1 MTALLDTLHTGA
13 QAVLWIGV
21 SVAAYAAALR
31 LYRWRNASPFLIP
44 VATGAALLVAILL
57 ASGVRYQSYRE
68 AIRPLEAMLGPATV
82 ALAVPLYRQL
92 ERLRRIWL
100 PLTFALAIGCIGAVV
115 SAVGIAWAFGGTP
128 ELLVSLAP
136 KSATMPLAIPVA
148 ERLGGQPSLAAVAVA
163 FTGVVGAV
171 ATRPLMHRVQIEDD
185 RVRGFVSG
193 LTAHAIG
200 VAREL
205 QVSPVGAGFAA
216 LAMCLNGMATALFVP
231 IAHGVMTHWL
241 GWLA

>member
-1 MTALLDTLHTGA
+1 MSSIAQHLHAGA
-13 QAVLWIGV
+13 QAVLWIGISMV
-21 SVAAYAAALR
+21 AYAAALR
-31 LYRWRNASPFLIP
+31 LYHWRNASPFLIP
-44 VATGAALLVAILL
+44 VATGAALMIAILL
-57 ASGVRYQSYRE
+57 ASGVRYQHYSE
-68 AIRPLEAMLGPATV
+68 AIWPLEAMLGPATV

-100 PLTFALAIGCIGAVV
+100 PLTTALAIGCIGAVV

-128 ELLVSLAP
+128 ELLVSVAP

-148 ERLGGQPSLAAVAVA
+148 ERLGGQPSLAAVAVV
-163 FTGVVGAV
+163 FTGVTGAI
-171 ATRPLMHRVQIEDD
+171 ATRPLMRWMHIEDD

-216 LAMCLNGMATALFVP
+216 LAMCLNGMATALLVP
-231 IAHGVMTHWL
+231 IAHGLLTHA
-241 GWLA
+241 LA

>member
-1 MTALLDTLHTGA
+1 MTGAPDFLHAGA
-13 QAVLWIGV
+13 QAALWIGA

-31 LYRWRNASPFLIP
+31 LYHWRDANPFLIP
-44 VATGAALLVAILL
+44 VVTGAALLIAILL
-57 ASGVRYQSYRE
+57 ASGVRYSSYAE
-68 AIRPLEAMLGPATV
+68 AIGLLKALLGPATV

-92 ERLRRIWL
+92 ERLRSIWL
-100 PLTFALAIGCIGAVV
+100 PLTIALATGCVGAVA
-115 SAVGIAWAFGGTP
+115 SAVGIAWALGGTP
-128 ELLVSLAP
+128 ELLVSVAP

-148 ERLGGQPSLAAVAVA
+148 ERLGGQPSLAALAVA
-163 FTGVVGAV
+163 FTGVAGAV
-171 ATRPLMHRVQIEDD
+171 AMQPLMRRMHIEDD

-205 QVSPVGAGFAA
+205 RLGPVGAGFAA

-231 IAHGVMTHWL
+231 IAHGLLTR
-241 GWLA
+241 WLA